1 MRWKLLKRRFSISA
15 PRVIVRSHLPWPLR
29 WVVIALALGFSAAFA
44 LWAFEFGRELSGLEG
59 GSRKEL
65 VTLREELARIKTA
78 HQDSQAVAN
87 SADTMLKAERVTQ
100 ESLAA
105 RVKMLEKQNADLAR
119 DLAFFEKL
127 MPARG
132 DGKGLSVRGLQA
144 GVERPGK
151 LQYQLLLMQPQT
163 AKSVGEFKG
172 RYELSLT
179 GILDGKPW
187 AMPIAGGPR
196 TLSLRQYQ
204 RLEGMI
210 DYPPLAVVK
219 QLAVKVVDAA
229 GVVQATESTRL

>member
-29 WVVIALALGFSAAFA
+29 WIVVAVLLGFSAALS
-44 LWAFEFGRELSGLEG
+44 LWAFEFGREISGLDG

-65 VTLREELARIKTA
+65 VALREELARIKSE
-78 HQDSQAVAN
+78 HEDSKAVAN

-144 GVERPGK
+144 GVESPGK
-151 LQYQLLLMQPQT
+151 LQYQLLIMQPQA
-163 AKSVGEFKG
+163 AKSAGEFKG
-172 RYELSLT
+172 RYEVSLT
-179 GILDGKPW
+179 GTLDGKPW
-187 AMPIAGGPR
+187 AMTNAGGPR

-204 RLEGMI
+204 RLEGMV

-229 GVVQATESTRL
+229 GVVQAAETTRL